1 MNILLTNDDGALSPG
16 INKLAKILK
25 EDHNVVVVAP
35 DRERSA
41 VGHAITMHK
50 PLRLKNIKEEINLKI
65 YHVNGT
71 PSDCVKLG
79 IDVVM
84 RDKPDIIISGIND
97 GFNLGTD
104 ILYSGTVSAA
114 IEGAINGFSSVAI
127 SLEAGS
133 DITDKVFSF
142 IKKLI
147 KNVAQKGL
155 PKSTLL
161 NVNIPNMSTNYS
173 GIKITKLGHRSYVEN
188 FTKRVDPHGKE
199 YYWLAGKVLEN
210 VNEEDSDIEAVK
222 KGFISVT
229 PIHLDLTMYSL
240 IETLKNWDLQIQ

>member
-1 MNILLTNDDGALSPG
+1 MNVLLTNDDGILSPG
-16 INKLAKILK
+16 INKLADILK
-25 EDHNVVVVAP
+25 GSYNVVVVAP

-50 PLRLKNIKEEINLKI
+50 PLRIKKIKDEENLKI
-65 YHVNGT
+65 FHANGT

-84 RDKPDIIISGIND
+84 KDKPDIIVSGIND

-114 IEGAINGFSSVAI
+114 MEGSINGFSSIAI

-133 DITDKVFSF
+133 DITDKALLF

-147 KNVAQKGL
+147 KSVAKNGL
-155 PKSTLL
+155 PKNALL
-161 NVNIPNMSTNYS
+161 NVNIPNISDNYS
-173 GIKITKLGHRSYVEN
+173 GVKITKLGYRNYVEN
-188 FTKRVDPHGKE
+188 FTRRIDPHGRE
-199 YYWLAGKVLEN
+199 YYWLAGKVSEN
-210 VNEEDSDIEAVK
+210 INEEDSDIVAVK
-222 KGFISVT
+222 NGFISIT
-229 PIHLDLTMYSL
+229 PIQFDLTMYNL
-240 IETLKNWDLQIQ
+240 IDTLKKWDIQI